1 MQRPTSTAV
10 ALLCTGARGTQLQ
23 IALKEQWI
31 FRHYTFVMYCYVDWQ
46 TFTPGIEGTIF
57 IAAQPRFQT
66 TFDPPGDA

>member
-10 ALLCTGARGTQLQ
+10 ALLCTDAGAGGTQLP
-23 IALKEQWI
+23 IALKGQWI
-31 FRHYTFVMYCYVDWQ
+31 FWRYTFVMLIDRP
-46 TFTPGIEGTIF
+46 FTPGIEGTIF